1 MMDAQRA
8 LAIRQEARFV
18 LWALRCAVSRSRGD
32 DEAEAEIAWGFQ
44 MADVQATTTEFW
56 NFADV
61 LCAIGWSPAAWHDP
75 RCGCISTE
83 EIVMLQALAETAE
96 RQRRQQVEPAVWWRT
111 LVPDNTVQSI
121 DAQAR
126 SWLHALDRAGVKFP
140 CQGELVTGLRQLENL
155 VEPAGAIRLH

>member
-1 MMDAQRA
+1 MMDAQREFE
-8 LAIRQEARFV
+8 IRQEARFV

-32 DEAEAEIAWGFQ
+32 FEAEAEIAWGFQ
-44 MADVQATTTEFW
+44 MADVLDTSVEFW

-61 LCAIGWSPAAWHDP
+61 LCSIGWSLAAWHDP

-96 RQRRQQVEPAVWWRT
+96 RQRRQQLEPAAWWRT
-111 LVPDNTVQSI
+111 LVPNNTVTSI

-126 SWLHALDRAGVKFP
+126 CWLNALDRAGVKFP
-140 CQGELVTGLRQLENL
+140 GQGELVTGLRQLENL
-155 VEPAGAIRLH
+155 VEPAGAMRLH

>member
-1 MMDAQRA
+1 MMDPRRE
-8 LAIRQEARFV
+8 LEIRQEARFV

-32 DEAEAEIAWGFQ
+32 YEAEAEIAWGFQ
-44 MADVQATTTEFW
+44 MADVLDTSVEFW
-56 NFADV
+56 NFAEV
-61 LCAIGWSPAAWHDP
+61 LCSIGWSLAAWHDP

-96 RQRRQQVEPAVWWRT
+96 RQRTEQVEPGMWWRT
-111 LVPDNTVQSI
+111 LVPAGTVPSI

-126 SWLHALDRAGVKFP
+126 AWLKSLERAGVKFP

-155 VEPAGAIRLH
+155 MEPAGAMRLH

>member
-1 MMDAQRA
+1 MMDSQRE

-32 DEAEAEIAWGFQ
+32 FEAEAEIAWGFH
-44 MADVQATTTEFW
+44 MADVLDTSVEFW
-56 NFADV
+56 NFADA
-61 LCAIGWSPAAWHDP
+61 LCAIGWSLAAWHDP

-83 EIVMLQALAETAE
+83 EIVLLQALAETAE
-96 RQRRQQVEPAVWWRT
+96 RQRRQQLEPATWWRT
-111 LVPDNTVQSI
+111 LVPNHVVPSI

-126 SWLHALDRAGVKFP
+126 SWLEALDRAGVKFP

-155 VEPAGAIRLH
+155 VEPAGAMRLH